1 MLAEEAMPL
10 SIDEALARFGL
21 EQFRPGQRDIIS
33 AVMAG
38 RPTIAVLPTGA
49 GKSLCYQ
56 LPAVAL
62 ESLAVVVSPL
72 ISLMKD
78 QVDAL
83 TARGIPATFINSSI
97 PPDEREAR
105 LRAAVAGRL
114 RLLYVAPERFRA
126 PHFAATLARARPA
139 LLAIDEAHCMVEWG
153 HDFRPDYARLG
164 EVRAQLGPERVVALT
179 ATATPDVRQAIVRQL
194 ALEHPAVFVRGFDRP
209 NLRLGV
215 LAVQGGEDKL
225 QHCLRLLGEP
235 EARGKPAI
243 VYSAT
248 RRKAEEVAEALRA
261 AGVTARAYHAGLS
274 DVERAEVQD
283 EWMADRVRVVVATN
297 AFGMGVDKRDVRLV
311 IHHELPGS
319 AEAYYQE
326 AGRAGRDGLPAR
338 CVLLFNYAD
347 VRLRE
352 FLITSG
358 GGPDASPRSPA
369 VVEAERARLRGMMS
383 YAYARS
389 CRRAYVLEYFGDE
402 PRACSEDGL
411 ECDNCLLRH
420 DAAPISDEEHLM
432 VRKVLSCV
440 ARVDG
445 SYGRRRIALCLIGSD
460 AREIVDAGL
469 HKLSTFGALRGKSL
483 TYVLDVLGV
492 LEAGGL
498 LVAEG
503 DDYPCL
509 RITRNGREVMHDRA
523 RPPLSLPRPGR
534 RPSALAT
541 QTQPGRATAAHAEDA
556 DDVDS
561 ALYERLRALR
571 AQLARREELP
581 AYCVFHDR
589 TLLALARARPTSL
602 DDMRAVSGVGPTKL
616 AKYGAAFLAVLQGG
630 EAVLEPTGPD

>member
-1 MLAEEAMPL
+1 MLAIEAMAI

-21 EQFRPGQRDIIS
+21 EEFRPGQRDIIQ

-83 TARGIPATFINSSI
+83 TARGIPAAFINSSI

-105 LRAAVAGRL
+105 LRAAMAGRL

-126 PHFAATLARARPA
+126 YGFAAALARARPA

-164 EVRAQLGPERVVALT
+164 EVRAQLQPERVIALT
-179 ATATPDVRQAIVRQL
+179 ATATPDVRRAIASQL
-194 ALEHPAVFVRGFDRP
+194 ELEEPAVFVRGFDRP
-209 NLRLGV
+209 NLRLSV
-215 LAVQGGEDKL
+215 LAVQGGDDKL
-225 QHCLRLLGEP
+225 QQCLRLLAEP
-235 EARGKPAI
+235 EARGRPAI

-274 DVERAEVQD
+274 DGERAEVQ
-283 EWMADRVRVVVATN
+283 EQWMADRVRVVVATN

-311 IHHELPGS
+311 LHHELPGS

-326 AGRAGRDGLPAR
+326 AGRAGRDGQPSR
-338 CVLLFNYAD
+338 CVLLFNHAD

-352 FLITSG
+352 YLISS
-358 GGPDASPRSPA
+358 GGPDAPPRPPA
-369 VVEAERARLRGMMS
+369 VIEAERERLRGMMA
-383 YAYARS
+383 YAYARG
-389 CRRAYVLEYFGDE
+389 CRRSFILSYFGDE
-402 PRACSEDGL
+402 PRRCGGDAL
-411 ECDNCLLRH
+411 ECDACVARH
-420 DAAPISDEEHLM
+420 DDAPVSDEEHLM
-432 VRKVLSCV
+432 VRKVLSCI

-445 SYGRRRIALCLIGSD
+445 AFGRRRIALCLVGSD
-460 AREIVDAGL
+460 AREVVDGGL
-469 HKLSTFGALRGKSL
+469 HKLSTFGALRGKPL
-483 TYVLDVLGV
+483 GYVLDVLGA

-498 LVAEG
+498 VVPEG
-503 DDYPCL
+503 EDYPCL
-509 RITRNGREVMHDRA
+509 RLTRAGREVMHDRA
-523 RPPLSLPRPGR
+523 RPSLPLPRAGGR
-534 RPSALAT
+534 KASASVSAS
-541 QTQPGRATAAHAEDA
+541 ASSTAEEGA
-556 DDVDS
+556 VDGE
-561 ALYERLRALR
+561 LYDRLKALR
-571 AQLARREELP
+571 AQLAKREELP
-581 AYCVFHDR
+581 AYCIFHDR
-589 TLLALARARPTSL
+589 TLAALARQRPSTL
-602 DDMRAVSGVGPTKL
+602 DDMRSVPGVGPAKL
-616 AKYGAAFLAVLQGG
+616 AKYGAAFLAVLREG
-630 EAVLEPTGPD
+630 EALSEPTGPD

>member
-1 MLAEEAMPL
+1 MLACETTMAL
-10 SIDEALARFGL
+10 SIDEALCRFGL
-21 EQFRPGQRDIIS
+21 EQFRPGQRDIIQ

-83 TARGIPATFINSSI
+83 TARGIPAAFINSSI

-105 LRAAVAGRL
+105 LRAAVQGRL

-126 PHFAATLARARPA
+126 GNFAATLARARPA

-164 EVRAQLGPERVVALT
+164 DVRAQLAPERVVALT
-179 ATATPDVRQAIVRQL
+179 ATATPDVREAIARQL
-194 ALEHPAVFVRGFDRP
+194 DLDEPAVFVRGFDRA

-215 LAVQGGEDKL
+215 QATQGGEDKL
-225 QHCLRLLGEP
+225 QHCLRLLSEP
-235 EARGKPAI
+235 EARGRPAI

-248 RRKAEEVAEALRA
+248 RRKAEDVAEALRA
-261 AGVTARAYHAGLS
+261 AGVTARPYHAGLS
-274 DVERAEVQD
+274 DTERAEVQD

-326 AGRAGRDGLPAR
+326 AGRAGRDGKPAR
-338 CVLLFNYAD
+338 CVLLFNHAD

-352 FLITSG
+352 FLISSG
-358 GGPDASPRSPA
+358 GGDAGPRPQA
-369 VVEAERARLRGMMS
+369 VIEAERDRLRGMMA
-383 YAYARS
+383 YAYARG
-389 CRRAYVLEYFGDE
+389 CRRAFVLSYFGDE
-402 PRACSEDGL
+402 PHRCSDDGL
-411 ECDNCLLRH
+411 ECDNCAARH
-420 DAAPISDEEHLM
+420 DDAPVSDDEHLM

-445 SYGRRRIALCLIGSD
+445 AFGRRRIALCLTGSD
-460 AREIVDAGL
+460 AREVVDANL
-469 HKLSTFGALRGKSL
+469 HRLSTFGALRGKPLS
-483 TYVLDVLGV
+483 YVLDVLGV
-492 LEAGGL
+492 LEAAGL
-498 LVAEG
+498 LVPEG

-509 RITRNGREVMHDRA
+509 RLTRAGREVMHDRA
-523 RPPLSLPRPGR
+523 RPSLSLPRPGAR
-534 RPSALAT
+534 RKSPAPSPSPAAAEQGGEVDGELY
-541 QTQPGRATAAHAEDA
+541 GR
-556 DDVDS
+556 
-561 ALYERLRALR
+561 LKALR
-571 AQLARREELP
+571 AQLAKREELP
-581 AYCVFHDR
+581 AYCIFHDR
-589 TLLALARARPTSL
+589 TLTALAQQRPATL
-602 DDMRAVSGVGPTKL
+602 DDMRTVPGVGPTKL
-616 AKYGAAFLAVLQGG
+616 AKYGAAFLAVLREG
-630 EAVLEPTGPD
+630 ESMSEPTGPD